1 MHRKYVL
8 NHVNGSAKRWHFEEN
23 SLARGISSWLMLDWI
38 HISRS
43 SSPSIRFEEMMVVVP
58 LDFSKGHKLEG

>member
-1 MHRKYVL
+1 
-8 NHVNGSAKRWHFEEN
+8 
-23 SLARGISSWLMLDWI
+23 MLGWI

>member
-1 MHRKYVL
+1 MV
-8 NHVNGSAKRWHFEEN
+8 NHVNGGAKRWHFEEN
-23 SLARGISSWLMLDWI
+23 FLARGIGWI

-43 SSPSIRFEEMMVVVP
+43 SSPTTRFEEMMVEVP